1 MLSLLLDWAWEFST
15 YEIMALRRLSL
26 AHNYFRATASLRTA
40 TSWTRWDNIL
50 GDNKPMCPGNAFT
63 LFLETQPRNGM
74 SLKKYVHEAACKWN
88 TLSQEDKKVFQL
100 KAKEL
105 EERYKK
111 EILEWEIRMLQS
123 DRKDVVQRHHQ
134 LTDGK
139 NLAIQRSRQP
149 LEDQDQ
155 DSTQTMREE
164 NALPVTKAVKEVRLP
179 KLLSSNRKHNS
190 KNLQRIIVI
199 SKKSVS

>member
-1 MLSLLLDWAWEFST
+1 M
-15 YEIMALRRLSL
+15 R
-26 AHNYFRATASLRTA
+26 
-40 TSWTRWDNIL
+40 
-50 GDNKPMCPGNAFT
+50 
-63 LFLETQPRNGM
+63 
-74 SLKKYVHEAACKWN
+74 
-88 TLSQEDKKVFQL
+88 
-100 KAKEL
+100 
-105 EERYKK
+105 
-111 EILEWEIRMLQS
+111 QS
-123 DRKDVVQRHHQ
+123 DREDVVQRHRQ